1 MESIKVYENF
11 MTISISKN
19 GIKKKKNRAGEMA
32 LKLGALADLEDN

>member
-19 GIKKKKNRAGEMA
+19 GIKKKKKTGLVRW
-32 LKLGALADLEDN
+32 L

>member
-19 GIKKKKNRAGEMA
+19 AIKKNKAGEMA

>member
-11 MTISISKN
+11 ITISISKN
-19 GIKKKKNRAGEMA
+19 GIKKNTAGEMA

>member
-19 GIKKKKNRAGEMA
+19 GIKKKNRAGEMA